1 LIWARQRKNFEKAG
15 EVSSWIEQ
23 RLTPEGVELLRSGAV
38 PLGGQFE
45 NPGERLPVSA
55 WQDPKLRP
63 YVPSK
68 YAAFVY
74 GVEKIPPLLPE
85 AAADLLQGAVR
96 TGEVTTE
103 DARTLVEALTA
114 AGFEESCCNGSGY
127 VGAMVVSK
135 GGDFGGFDS
144 KGPWIEFVSLLPD
157 GTYAET
163 GG

>member
-1 LIWARQRKNFEKAG
+1 LIWARQRKNSEEAG

-23 RLTPEGVELLRSGAV
+23 RLTPECVELLRSGAV

-45 NPGERLPVSA
+45 NPGERLPMSA

-96 TGEVTTE
+96 TG
-103 DARTLVEALTA
+103 
-114 AGFEESCCNGSGY
+114 
-127 VGAMVVSK
+127 K
-135 GGDFGGFDS
+135 
-144 KGPWIEFVSLLPD
+144 
-157 GTYAET
+157 
-163 GG
+163 

>member
-1 LIWARQRKNFEKAG
+1 VPG

-45 NPGERLPVSA
+45 NPGEQLPVGA
-55 WQDPKLRP
+55 WEDPKLRP

-68 YAAFVY
+68 YRAFVY
-74 GVEKIPPLLPE
+74 GVENILPLLPE

-103 DARTLVEALTA
+103 DARTLVEALTT
-114 AGFEESCCNGSGY
+114 AGFEESCCNGTGY
-127 VGAMVVSK
+127 VDAVDVIK
-135 GGDFGGFDS
+135 GSNFEES
-144 KGPWIEFVSLLPD
+144 AIEFVALLPD
-157 GTYAET
+157 GTWAET
-163 GG
+163 GN